1 MKLNDL
7 YRSAISIGIEND
19 LRGKKEI
26 NRILKEEKE
35 SYENLKKEDKTFYDK
50 DRLFNPYSDSRIL
63 VGDPDTDIKKIII
76 GIDMETGE
84 VLLAD
89 YLNQK
94 SDAKIDLIVSHHP
107 EGYAL
112 AQLYDVMKL
121 QSDLLTRY
129 GVTVSVAEQ
138 LLEKRISEVER
149 RLLPANHNRT
159 VDAARVLGFPMMCL
173 HTPADNCVTR
183 HLKEIFD
190 KEKPQKVKDIIQ
202 ILKGIP
208 EYKKAR
214 TIQTPPKVVSGSEN
228 NSCGKIFVDMT
239 GGTGGS
245 EDIYDTFAASG
256 VSTLVGM
263 HIGEKHLENAKKAH
277 LNVVIAGH
285 IASDTLGLNLLF
297 DQIEEKENLEFVSVS
312 GFERIRR

>member
-1 MKLNDL
+1 LKLKEL
-7 YRSAISIGIEND
+7 YKSAIFIGIKND
-19 LRGKKEI
+19 LRGEEEI
-26 NRILKEEKE
+26 KRILKEEKE
-35 SYENLKKEDKTFYDK
+35 SYDNLKKEDKEYYDK
-50 DRLFNPYSDSRIL
+50 DRLFNPFSDSRIL
-63 VGDPDTDIKKIII
+63 NGSPETEIKKILT

-84 VLLAD
+84 ILLAHQ
-89 YLNQK
+89 LNQISGK
-94 SDAKIDLIVSHHP
+94 KIDLILSHHP

-121 QSDLLTRY
+121 QSDLLARF

-159 VDAARVLGFPMMCL
+159 VDAAKALGFPMMCL

-183 HLKEIFD
+183 YLKDLFD

-202 ILKGIP
+202 ILNDIP
-208 EYKKAR
+208 EYQKAR
-214 TIQTPPKVVSGSEN
+214 RLQISPKIVSGSEN

-245 EDIYDTFAASG
+245 EDIYAQFAASG
-256 VSTLVGM
+256 ISTLVGM

-277 LNVVIAGH
+277 LNVLIAGH
-285 IASDTLGLNLLF
+285 IASDSLGLNLLF
-297 DQIEEKENLEFVSVS
+297 DQVEKKEHLEFVGVS

>member
-1 MKLNDL
+1 MKLKEF
-7 YRSAISIGIEND
+7 YKTAVSIGINND

-26 NRILKEEKE
+26 SRILKEEKE
-35 SYENLKKEDKTFYDK
+35 SYDNLKKGDKEYFDK
-50 DRLFNPYSDSRIL
+50 DRLFNPFSDSRIL
-63 VGDPDTDIKKIII
+63 NGDPETDVKKIIA

-84 VLLAD
+84 IMLAHQ
-89 YLNQK
+89 LNQAGA
-94 SDAKIDLIVSHHP
+94 DIDLVLSHHP

-112 AQLYDVMKL
+112 ARLYDVMKL
-121 QSDLLTRY
+121 QSDLLAQF
-129 GVTVSVAEQ
+129 GVNISVAEQ

-159 VDAARVLGFPMMCL
+159 VDAAKALGFPMMCL

-183 HLKEIFD
+183 YLKDLFE
-190 KEKPQKVKDIIQ
+190 KEKPNKVKNVVQLLND
-202 ILKGIP
+202 IP
-208 EYKKAR
+208 EYQKAR
-214 TIQTPPKVVSGSEN
+214 RLQISPKVVSGSEN

-245 EDIYDTFAASG
+245 EDIYDKFAASG

-297 DQIEEKENLEFVSVS
+297 DQIEKKEKLEFIGVS

>member
-1 MKLNDL
+1 MSN
-7 YRSAISIGIEND
+7 
-19 LRGKKEI
+19 
-26 NRILKEEKE
+26 
-35 SYENLKKEDKTFYDK
+35 NLKKGDKEYFDK
-50 DRLFNPYSDSRIL
+50 DRLFNPFSDSRIL
-63 VGDPDTDIKKIII
+63 NGDPETEVKKIIA

-84 VLLAD
+84 IMLAHQ
-89 YLNQK
+89 LNQ
-94 SDAKIDLIVSHHP
+94 SGADIDLVLSHHP

-112 AQLYDVMKL
+112 ARLYDVMKL
-121 QSDLLTRY
+121 QSDLLAQF
-129 GVTVSVAEQ
+129 GINISVAEQ

-159 VDAARVLGFPMMCL
+159 VDAAKALGLPMMCL

-183 HLKEIFD
+183 YLKDLFE
-190 KEKPQKVKDIIQ
+190 KEKPHKIKDVVH
-202 ILKGIP
+202 LLNDIP
-208 EYKKAR
+208 EYEKAR
-214 TIQTPPKVVSGSEN
+214 RLQISPKVVSGSEN

-245 EDIYDTFAASG
+245 EDIYDKFAASG

-297 DQIEEKENLEFVSVS
+297 DQIEKKEKLEFIGVS
-312 GFERIRR
+312 GFDRIRR

>member
-1 MKLNDL
+1 MKLIEL
-7 YRSAISIGIEND
+7 YKSAVSVGIKND
-19 LRGKKEI
+19 LRGEKEI
-26 NRILKEEKE
+26 KRILKEEKD
-35 SYENLKKEDKTFYDK
+35 SFDNLKKEDRKYYDK
-50 DRLFNPYSDSRIL
+50 DRLFNPFSDSRIL
-63 VGDPDTDIKKIII
+63 NGDTETEVKKIIA

-84 VLLAD
+84 VLLAHQ
-89 YLNQK
+89 LNQTAGA
-94 SDAKIDLIVSHHP
+94 DIDLVLAHHP

-112 AQLYDVMKL
+112 ARLYDVMKL
-121 QSDLLTRY
+121 QSDLLAQF
-129 GVTVSVAEQ
+129 GVNISVAEQ
-138 LLEKRISEVER
+138 LLDKRISEVER

-159 VDAARVLGFPMMCL
+159 VDAACALGLPMMCL

-183 HLKEIFD
+183 YLNDLFD
-190 KEKPQKVKDIIQ
+190 KEKPHKIKDIIQ
-202 ILKGIP
+202 LLNNIP
-208 EYKKAR
+208 EYQKAR
-214 TIQTPPKVVSGSEN
+214 TLQVSPKVVSGSEN

-245 EDIYDTFAASG
+245 EDIFDNFAASG

-297 DQIEEKENLEFVSVS
+297 DQIEKKEKLEFVSVS